1 MDIWMDAALIIALA
15 VIIDF
20 VIGEVPN
27 AIHPLRWMGDI
38 LYWIDRHISRK
49 NPTVTRLMGFL
60 SYLFILILFGGVA
73 FLLSA
78 ATKYYLG
85 EVAWIIV
92 TAILFKVT
100 FAISSFRRHL
110 RPIRKDLEKGNI
122 ENAASKLQM
131 IVSRNTKGMDEGHI
145 VSSCT
150 ETVSENYVDSVVSP
164 TTYFGIFGLIG
175 AIAFRCAN
183 LMDAMWG
190 YLNDKYRHLGTFP
203 ARFDDVLGF
212 VTSRTSIVFITIG
225 AFILRMDWRAVIPAA
240 LREHSKTPSPNSGW
254 SMTAFAAALGIS
266 MEKKGV
272 YVMGTGPM
280 PTVKDMERCCLLV
293 ELSSIIY
300 IAAAA
305 LPLYMFCGIHIQG
318 SIENLFIQLFEVL
331 A

>member
-1 MDIWMDAALIIALA
+1 MDILMDAFLIIILA
-15 VIIDF
+15 VVIDL

-27 AIHPLRWMGDI
+27 AIHPLRWMGSI
-38 LYWIDRHISRK
+38 LYWIDGHI
-49 NPTVTRLMGFL
+49 TRRDTSFTRFMGFL
-60 SYLFILILFGGVA
+60 SYVFVLLLFGTVA

-78 ATKYYLG
+78 AAKYYLG
-85 EVAWIIV
+85 EIAWIIV
-92 TAILFKVT
+92 TAILFKIT

-110 RPIRKDLEKGNI
+110 DPIRRDLEKGDV
-122 ENAASKLQM
+122 EGAASKLQM

-164 TTYFGIFGLIG
+164 TTYFGIFGLAG

-190 YLNDKYRHLGTFP
+190 YLNDKYRYLGTFP
-203 ARFDDVLGF
+203 ARLDDVLGF
-212 VTSRTSIVFITIG
+212 VTSRISIVFVTIG
-225 AFILRMDWRAVIPAA
+225 AFILRMDWKAAIPAA
-240 LREHSKTPSPNSGW
+240 LKEYDKTPSPNSGW
-254 SMTAFAAALGIS
+254 PMTAFAAALGIS

-280 PTVKDMERCCLLV
+280 PTVRDMNRCCLLI
-293 ELSSIIY
+293 ECSSIIY
-300 IAAAA
+300 ILLIA
-305 LPLYMFCGIHIQG
+305 LPLYAFCGIHIQG
-318 SIENLFIQLFEVL
+318 SMESLFIQLFEVF